1 MFVTW
6 NLKTTGREEEGCPGR
21 GTCKGQCVSDQREGQ
36 GGPPERVRGRGQEVR
51 GWQGSVTKGHGDP
64 REELDFVSRAMGG
77 PLKGI
82 QQERNGMAV

>member
-1 MFVTW
+1 M
-6 NLKTTGREEEGCPGR
+6 
-21 GTCKGQCVSDQREGQ
+21 
-36 GGPPERVRGRGQEVR
+36 RGRGQEVR